1 MITFITGCPCAGKS
15 TYAQKIR
22 ENEPV
27 WDWDTVVQAIYGK
40 ERCESDEEYRTIKG
54 FYTAFCELSLRDD
67 IDSIAVKTK
76 LSNYEKEIIA
86 EGNGQEKHLTVDKET
101 ALQRAKDNNRSEQ
114 TIQAIE
120 EYFSEK
126 QKGVRKMQ
134 KKSLNLEIKRVGDE
148 ESHSIV
154 AYAATFHREPD
165 SYGDVIRKG
174 AFENTLKA
182 WKESGNVIPLL
193 FGHRMDDP
201 LMNIGSVTSA
211 EEDETGLKISATF
224 DMDNERGAYVYKLV
238 KEKRLT
244 KLSFAFDVLDE
255 QEVTLEDGVKANELR
270 ELSIYEV
277 SLVPVP
283 ANSHATV
290 QSVKSE
296 KSIEDTICES
306 EKLREIIQEEIQ
318 KSCYTQDSQS
328 ENAGLKA
335 EVGNDKVEEQALL
348 TAIDIE
354 LTV

>member
-1 MITFITGCPCAGKS
+1 MITFITGCPCAGKT
-15 TYAQKIR
+15 TYALKVR
-22 ENEPV
+22 KDEPI
-27 WDWDTVVQAIYGK
+27 WDWDDMVQVIFGK
-40 ERCESDEEYRTIKG
+40 EKCETDEEFNTLLSFCKAFITCAIKG
-54 FYTAFCELSLRDD
+54 NVDALV
-67 IDSIAVKTK
+67 IKTK
-76 LSNYEKEIIA
+76 LGEFERELIKNEQA
-86 EGNGQEKHLTVDKET
+86 TEKHIDIDKET
-101 ALQRAKDNNRSEQ
+101 ALQRAKDSGRSEQ
-114 TIQAIE
+114 VIETIE
-120 EYFSEK
+120 NYFNEN

-134 KKSLNLEIKRVGDE
+134 KKSLNLEIKSVGDE

-290 QSVKSE
+290 QSIKSE

-335 EVGNDKVEEQALL
+335 EVDNDKVEEQALL